1 MNDYYKIK
9 DGKTYINIRATTKA
23 SKNQITGVRNGE
35 LLVSVTSVP
44 ENDKANISI
53 VKLLSDW
60 LSIAKSKIEII
71 SGHKCRNKVICVDG
85 EITLPDVTEKIS

>member
-9 DGKTYINIRATTKA
+9 DGKTYIGVRATTKA

-44 ENDKANISI
+44 ENDKANIAI

-60 LSIAKSKIEII
+60 LNIAKSKMDIVT
-71 SGHKCRNKVICVDG
+71 GHKCRNKVIRVDG
-85 EITLPDVTEKIS
+85 EITPPDVPEKIN

>member
-23 SKNQITGVRNGE
+23 SRNQITGVRNGE

-44 ENDKANISI
+44 ENDKANTSI
-53 VKLLSDW
+53 IKLLSDW
-60 LSIAKSKIEII
+60 LNIAKSKIDIV
-71 SGHKCRNKVICVDG
+71 SGHKCRNKVICMDD
-85 EITLPDVTEKIS
+85 EITPPSVSEKIN